1 MSGIYGV
8 VSKGDCADILLYGT
22 DYHSHLGTEF
32 GGLAVFDRD
41 FARQIHNISQTQFKS
56 KFFED
61 AKKMKGNKGIGVISA
76 FEEQPIYLNC
86 RFGPFCVVT
95 NGFIENKEELAARL
109 MARGHAF
116 TEVTKSGVN
125 ATELIAKMIS
135 EGRDLIDGIEKMSA
149 AIEGSCSLLI
159 LTGDGVYAARDRL
172 GYTPL
177 VVGKRKDAWAVASE
191 TSAFPNSDFDIVKY
205 LEPGEIVLLSEKGM
219 APRRKGSSSNQICSF
234 LWIYTGF
241 PSSNYEGINTE
252 IVRERCGRCLAKRDK
267 DIKVDV
273 VTGVPDSGL
282 AHAIGYAMESG
293 KPFRRPL
300 VKYTPGYGRSY
311 TPPSQET
318 RDLIAKM
325 KLIPIKEIIEGNSVV
340 VCEDS
345 IVRGTQ
351 LKNFTIKKLWDGKAK
366 EVHIRPACP
375 PLMFPCRFNFSTRSI
390 NELAARR
397 AIRALEGRDI
407 EDVSGYV
414 DHTSARYRK
423 MVDWI
428 TKDLEVTTLRYQTVD
443 DMVRSIGLPRE
454 KLCLYCWTGECPGK
468 GKKGKEGEIRGKKGI
483 RGVDKGLEGEIR
495 GKKGIRGVDKGLEGE
510 IRGKT
515 GIKEVTCCKLRP

>member
-1 MSGIYGV
+1 MSGIFGV
-8 VSKGDCADILLYGT
+8 VSKGDCSDILLYGT

-32 GGLAVFDRD
+32 GGIAVFGKD
-41 FARQIHNISQTQFKS
+41 FTRQIHNISQTQFKS

-61 AKKMKGNKGIGVISA
+61 ARKMKGNKGIGVISA
-76 FEEQPIYLNC
+76 LEEQPMYLNC
-86 RFGPFCVVT
+86 RFGPFCIVT
-95 NGFIENKEELAARL
+95 NGFIENKEELASDL
-109 MARGHAF
+109 MKRGHSF
-116 TEVTKSGVN
+116 TEVSKDGVN

-135 EGRDLIDGIEKMSA
+135 EGRDIVDGMEKMSA

-159 LTGDGVYAARDRL
+159 LTKDGIWAARDRL

-177 VVGKRKDAWAVASE
+177 IIGKRPDAWAVTSE
-191 TSAFPNSDFDIVKY
+191 TSAFPNSDFETVKY
-205 LEPGEIVLLSEKGM
+205 LDPGEIAFLNEKGM
-219 APRRKGSSSNQICSF
+219 SQRKKGCPKNQMCSF
-234 LWIYTGF
+234 FWIYTGF
-241 PSSNYEGINTE
+241 PASNYEGINTE
-252 IVRERCGRCLAKRDK
+252 IVREACGRCLAKHDK

-325 KLIPIKEIIEGNSVV
+325 KLIPIKEIIEGNSIV

-351 LKNFTIKKLWDGKAK
+351 LKNFTVKKLWDGKAK
-366 EVHIRPACP
+366 EVHVRPACP
-375 PLMFPCRFNFSTRSI
+375 PLMFPCKFNFSTRSI

-397 AIRALEGRDI
+397 AIRALEGKDI
-407 EDVSGYV
+407 EDVSEYT
-414 DHTSARYRK
+414 DPKSAKYKK

-428 TKDLEVTTLRYQTVD
+428 AKDLEVTTLRYQTVD
-443 DMVRSIGLPRE
+443 DMVKSIGLPKE
-454 KLCLYCWTGECPGK
+454 KLCLYCWTGEWPGK
-468 GKKGKEGEIRGKKGI
+468 KKTAAGAKSKNGKASKREYAPVR
-483 RGVDKGLEGEIR
+483 
-495 GKKGIRGVDKGLEGE
+495 
-510 IRGKT
+510 
-515 GIKEVTCCKLRP
+515 